1 MKNSLLKKI
10 LSLVKRRK
18 TDYDFNTMVSSFISF
33 SFTILFALYNC
44 FLGIYSLS
52 IWHGSICIFYL
63 FLVAIR
69 GMILLEEKNSATESN
84 YKTKVRQLRVFII
97 SSFLLLI
104 LNIALIVPISLMVKL
119 EKPTNMGLIPA
130 IAMAAYT
137 TYKFTIAFIH
147 IQKQKHRNINLL
159 IVELRTISFIDALV
173 SILTL
178 QNTLIMVNYEKSEP
192 YDMMI
197 LSAFS
202 SAAIYI
208 IILTTTISLLIKGL
222 LSKRKAEPNK

>member
-1 MKNSLLKKI
+1 MKKQ
-10 LSLVKRRK
+10 K
-18 TDYDFNTMVSSFISF
+18 TDYGFNTMVSSLISF
-33 SFTILFALYNC
+33 SFTILFALYNS

-69 GMILLEEKNSATESN
+69 GMILPEEKNSTTKSN
-84 YKTKVRQLRVFII
+84 YKTKARQLRVFIV

-104 LNIALIVPISLMVKL
+104 LNIALILPITLLVKL
-119 EKPTNMGLIPA
+119 EKPTDMRLIPA

-137 TYKFTIAFIH
+137 TYKFTFAFIH
-147 IQKQKHRNINLL
+147 IQKQKHSNINLL
-159 IVELRTISFIDALV
+159 IVELRAINFIDALV

-178 QNTLIMVNYEKSEP
+178 QNTLIMVNYEKSES
-192 YDMMI
+192 YDMMV

-208 IILTTTISLLIKGL
+208 IILTTTY
-222 LSKRKAEPNK
+222 